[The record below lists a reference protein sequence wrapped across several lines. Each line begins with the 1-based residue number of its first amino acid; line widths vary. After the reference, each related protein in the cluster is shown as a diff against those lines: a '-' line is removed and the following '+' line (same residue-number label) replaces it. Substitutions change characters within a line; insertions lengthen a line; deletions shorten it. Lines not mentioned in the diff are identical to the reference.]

1 METHR
6 VQSFRPANEV
16 LASEKLNT
24 KLAKRRMENVIVL
37 LCFIYWFCKARCL

>member
-1 METHR
+1 MVIGVGKHLKTMETHR

-24 KLAKRRMENVIVL
+24 KLAKRRMENVIV
-37 LCFIYWFCKARCL
+37 